1 MSSHSLHS
9 LLSDV
14 LDAWAARARGEV
26 DEAIMRF
33 AASTPVTAPDGL
45 QWTLW
50 ESLAAERLA
59 LAQLRME
66 TGDYEG
72 SLQAAAALDQ
82 PQSIVY
88 VAFVDDSLRLCV
100 QAAEALGRVEQADL
114 CRDRLRR
121 LRPDLPR
128 LTHSDARR

>member
-1 MSSHSLHS
+1 
-9 LLSDV
+9 
-14 LDAWAARARGEV
+14 
-26 DEAIMRF
+26 
-33 AASTPVTAPDGL
+33 
-45 QWTLW
+45 
-50 ESLAAERLA
+50 
-59 LAQLRME
+59 ME